1 MPSRGVTTTR
11 PSTTDKF
18 ATPNGRREGSS
29 SFPDHCRTD
38 DSAAAAAFVERCF
51 PERDC
56 MHVKRWARNVLLRAE
71 PDQAAR
77 ILEMWGD
84 EAATDLV
91 V

>member
-1 MPSRGVTTTR
+1 
-11 PSTTDKF
+11 
-18 ATPNGRREGSS
+18 
-29 SFPDHCRTD
+29 
-38 DSAAAAAFVERCF
+38 
-51 PERDC
+51 